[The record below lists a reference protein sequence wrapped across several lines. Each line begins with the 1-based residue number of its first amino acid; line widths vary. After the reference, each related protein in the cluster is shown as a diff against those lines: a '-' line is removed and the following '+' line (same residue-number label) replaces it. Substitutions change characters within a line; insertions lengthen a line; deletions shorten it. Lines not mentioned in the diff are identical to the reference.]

1 LSFSDKSKP
10 IISNFDQQILKKM
23 NTIDSLKWRYA
34 TKKFNEQKV
43 AIADLNKILEAAN
56 LSASSTGL
64 QPYRIFV
71 VENAALRKELAEGS
85 FNAQISESSHLLV
98 FAAFDKITKEHIDT
112 FISYIASERDIPEE
126 ALADYKAGLIGGL
139 LSRSDEENFA
149 WAARQAY
156 IALGTALIAA
166 AELKIDSTPMEGF
179 DAVKFDSLLGLI
191 HKGLK
196 SVVALSLGYRD
207 AGVDNYA
214 TLKKVRLPLTD
225 FVTFIN

>member
-1 LSFSDKSKP
+1 
-10 IISNFDQQILKKM
+10 M
-23 NTIDSLKWRYA
+23 NTIESLEWRYA
-34 TKKFNEQKV
+34 TKKFNNQKV
-43 AIADLNKILEAAN
+43 SSADLNTILNATN

-71 VENAALRKELAEGS
+71 VKKAALRKELAEGS

-98 FAAFDKITKEHIDT
+98 FASFDKITKEHIDA
-112 FISYIASERDIPEE
+112 FIAYMASERGISEE
-126 ALADYKAGLIGGL
+126 ALADYKAALIGGL

-179 DAVKFDSLLGLI
+179 DAAKFDSLLGLTQ
-191 HKGLK
+191 KGLK

-207 AGVDNYA
+207 AENDPYSTV
-214 TLKKVRLPLTD
+214 KKVRIPLEE
-225 FVTFIN
+225 FATFIN